1 MPKPTQ
7 EISMPIFRVIDTETT
22 SIEGEVIEIASVDIV
37 NGEICNPISDFV
49 RPSEPISFEA
59 MAIHHITEEMVA
71 DAPPIADV
79 IDKYL
84 GADIYVA
91 HNAAFDREK
100 LPQIT
105 APWICTLKLSRKLW
119 PEEKSHGNQYLRYRF
134 GLDPHVPD
142 GLYAHRAL
150 YDCYVTATTLLY
162 MNSLAHWKVSEMRD
176 ITNNPSLLHIM
187 KFGKHKD
194 QTFAD
199 IGANH
204 PEYFRWCLSNMDL
217 NEDQKYTMR
226 HYMGAMF

>member
-1 MPKPTQ
+1 MLT
-7 EISMPIFRVIDTETT
+7 FRVIDTETT
-22 SIEGEVIEIASVDIV
+22 SIPGGVVEVASVDIV
-37 NGEICNPISDFV
+37 NGEICNPMSDFV
-49 RPSEPISFEA
+49 KPPEPISFEA
-59 MAIHHITEEMVA
+59 MALHHITEEMVA
-71 DAPPIADV
+71 DAPLIDDV

-105 APWICTLKLSRKLW
+105 APWICTLKLARKLW
-119 PEEKSHGNQYLRYRF
+119 PEGGHGNQYLRYAK
-134 GLDPHVPD
+134 DINPYVPE
-142 GLYAHRAL
+142 GLYPHRAL
-150 YDCYVTATTLLY
+150 YDCYVTAAILLR
-162 MNSLAHWKVSEMRD
+162 MNKEARWTISQMRE
-176 ITNNPSLLHIM
+176 ITNSPSLLYIM

-217 NEDQKYTMR
+217 NEDQKFTMR